1 MFEVNQ
7 AGRGKYN
14 VKLFYKA
21 YTISLAAD
29 QSDTWVGSTEADGEV
44 EHVIVGCSAETIR
57 EAMEW
62 IDERGTEQ
70 GRKAQ
75 ADSG

>member
-1 MFEVNQ
+1 MFEVSRV
-7 AGRGKYN
+7 GLGEYN
-14 VKLFYKA
+14 VKFFYKG

-29 QSDTWVGSTEADGEV
+29 QSDTWVWSDGEV

-62 IDERGTEQ
+62 IDGVKAKQDEE
-70 GRKAQ
+70 AQ
-75 ADSG
+75 AAGG